1 MPHLHLRFIGR
12 AQAHDD
18 GVDADL
24 EWLVR
29 ENDGTRREGR
39 VTASALA
46 ELLADADW
54 ATDPANVTAL
64 VPVGETLAITC
75 QVPGRNAAQMKS
87 AARYAVEEFL
97 TEDIDTMHVA
107 CGALAR
113 GQPVR
118 CLATPRERMR
128 TWLACLAQ
136 ADIEPGLL
144 TADAM
149 ALPSDAGGV
158 SVLFDGDA
166 ALVRAGD
173 QVAHVDADNLAAALA
188 AIRSGWDEE
197 EAPALRQ
204 INGAL
209 PEADARA
216 MGFSVEATD
225 VEAAEPVPVQGAVLG
240 FLADQDHAAGAAP
253 VNLLQDDFAV
263 KRKPGGAW
271 AHWRPAAALAG
282 LALAL
287 VLALWSAEGV
297 WAGLRADAQRT
308 EAREL
313 YREIFDAER
322 APSSPAFVM
331 RRRLGQAV
339 TTTAGFHR
347 LFGELGTALDGVGQ
361 YELRSVS
368 FAERNGLVA
377 EVLVGDYDAVETLQR
392 SLRERGLTVEVGSSE
407 QQQERVRTSL
417 RIAGHT
423 GRGGPDGA

>member
-1 MPHLHLRFIGR
+1 MPHLHLRFVGR
-12 AQAHDD
+12 AHGGDD
-18 GVDADL
+18 AVDADL

-29 ENDGTRREGR
+29 DNDGALREGR
-39 VTASALA
+39 TTASGLA
-46 ELLADADW
+46 ELLAGADW
-54 ATDPANVTAL
+54 ITDPANVTAL
-64 VPVGETLAITC
+64 VPVGEMLAITC

-97 TEDIDTMHVA
+97 TEDIDAMHVA

-128 TWLACLAQ
+128 TWLACLAL
-136 ADIEPGLL
+136 ADIEPGLM

-158 SVLFDGDA
+158 SVLFDGDE

-173 QVAHVDADNLAAALA
+173 QGASVDAENVTAAIA
-188 AIRSGWDEE
+188 AIRSEMDEDA
-197 EAPALRQ
+197 APGLRLF
-204 INGAL
+204 NGGL
-209 PEADARA
+209 PEADVRA
-216 MGFSVEATD
+216 MGFAWEAT
-225 VEAAEPVPVQGAVLG
+225 ETVPVEGSVLA
-240 FLADQDHAAGAAP
+240 FLASQDQPAVAPP

-282 LALAL
+282 VALAFAL
-287 VLALWSAEGV
+287 VLWSAEGV
-297 WAGLRADAQRT
+297 WAGLRADAQRS

-313 YREIFDAER
+313 YREVFDTER
-322 APSSPAFVM
+322 APSSPALVM
-331 RRRLGQAV
+331 RRRLGQEV

-347 LFGELGTALDGVGQ
+347 LFGEVGAALGGAGQ

-368 FAERNGLVA
+368 FAERNGLVV
-377 EVLVGDYDAVETLQR
+377 EVLVPDYDAVEALQQ
-392 SLRERGLTVEVGSSE
+392 SLRERGLTVEIGSSE
-407 QQQERVRTSL
+407 QQQNRVRTNL
-417 RIAGHT
+417 RVAGRN

>member
-1 MPHLHLRFIGR
+1 MPHLHLRFIGQ
-12 AQAHDD
+12 AQGHDD
-18 GVDADL
+18 GADADL

-29 ENDGTRREGR
+29 EDDGTRREGR

-75 QVPGRNAAQMKS
+75 QVPGRNAAQIKS

-97 TEDIDTMHVA
+97 TEDIDAMHVA

-149 ALPSDAGGV
+149 ALPGDADAV
-158 SVLFDGDA
+158 WVLFDGDA

-173 QVAHVDADNLAAALA
+173 QVAHVDAENLATALA

-197 EAPALRQ
+197 AAPALRQ

-209 PEADARA
+209 PEADAGA
-216 MGFSVEATD
+216 TGFSLD
-225 VEAAEPVPVQGAVLG
+225 AAEPVAVPGSVLG

-282 LALAL
+282 VALAL

-297 WAGLRADAQRT
+297 WAGLRADAQRD
-308 EAREL
+308 EARAL
-313 YREIFDAER
+313 YREIFDTER
-322 APSSPAFVM
+322 APSSPALVM
-331 RRRLGQAV
+331 RRRLGQTVVA
-339 TTTAGFHR
+339 TAGFHH
-347 LFGELGTALDGVGQ
+347 LFGELGTALGGAGQ

-377 EVLVGDYDAVETLQR
+377 EVLVPDYDAVEALQR
-392 SLRERGLTVEVGSSE
+392 SLRERGLTVEIGSSE

>member
-1 MPHLHLRFIGR
+1 MPHLYLRFTGR
-12 AQAHDD
+12 AHAQDEAVD
-18 GVDADL
+18 GNL

-29 ENDGTRREGR
+29 DNDGSRREGR
-39 VTASALA
+39 TTASGLA
-46 ELLADADW
+46 ELLAGADW

-64 VPVGETLAITC
+64 VPVAETLAITC
-75 QVPGRNAAQMKS
+75 QVPGRSAAQLKS

-128 TWLACLAQ
+128 TWLACLAL
-136 ADIEPGLL
+136 ADIEPGMM

-149 ALPSDAGGV
+149 ALPSDTGSVA
-158 SVLFDGDA
+158 VLFDGDE

-173 QVAHVDADNLAAALA
+173 QVANVDADNVAAAIA
-188 AIRSGWDEE
+188 AIRSEMDEDA
-197 EAPALRQ
+197 APGLRQ
-204 INGAL
+204 FNGAL
-209 PEADARA
+209 SEAQVQAA
-216 MGFSVEATD
+216 GFSSAT
-225 VEAAEPVPVQGAVLG
+225 AEHVPAEGSVLG
-240 FLADQDHAAGAAP
+240 FLVDQVHAPGAA

-282 LALAL
+282 MALAL

-297 WAGLRADAQRT
+297 WAGLRADAQRA
-308 EAREL
+308 EARQL
-313 YREIFDAER
+313 YRDIFDTER
-322 APSSPAFVM
+322 APSSPALVM

-347 LFGELGTALDGVGQ
+347 LFGELGAALGGVGQ
-361 YELRSVS
+361 YELRSIS

-377 EVLVGDYDAVETLQR
+377 EVLVADYDAVETLQQA
-392 SLRERGLTVEVGSSE
+392 LRQRGLTVEIGSSE
-407 QQQERVRTSL
+407 QQQDRVRTSI
-417 RIAGHT
+417 RVAGHA